1 MGTSTS
7 TATTSYTTADI
18 EIVVR
23 RFTADILM
31 IAQSTGAITEAK
43 AREYAADVEI
53 LAKKGFLSAVDL
65 TLLTGGSYGVE
76 ERAAKYTVNTTAG
89 DLTSSRPGGA
99 LWPRVN
105 DPFLRI
111 VLSYTSAYDS
121 AAKAALSPKL
131 NIAWTPTNA
140 DTSHFSLN
148 QSGGRDYASN
158 GWGLQRKDFSA

>member
-7 TATTSYTTADI
+7 TATNSYTTADV
-18 EIVVR
+18 ENVVR

-43 AREYAADVEI
+43 ARQYAADVEI
-53 LAKKGFLSAVDL
+53 LAKKGYLSAVDL
-65 TLLTGGSYGVE
+65 TLLAGGSCGAEV
-76 ERAAKYTVNTTAG
+76 RAVKYTVNTTAG
-89 DLTSSRPGGA
+89 DLTSSRPGGI

-111 VLSYTSAYDS
+111 VLSHTSAYDDS
-121 AAKAALSPKL
+121 AKTALAPKL

-140 DTSHFSLN
+140 DTSHLSLN

-158 GWGLQRKDFSA
+158 GWGMQRKDYSG